1 VSQFP
6 RARPTTAPRKPRAPR
21 LVRTHVLVTSG
32 QTDYAGVPICHEC
45 GNLGTHKIHDLTVAS
60 EAMEIDR
67 RIVGDRDGPTSS

>member
-1 VSQFP
+1 MSYFP

-32 QTDYAGVPICHEC
+32 QTNHAGVPICHEC
-45 GNLGTHKIHDLTVAS
+45 GDLGTHKIHDLTVAS

-67 RIVGDRDGPTSS
+67 RQMGESE